1 MLTHPTLDK
10 LTALKL
16 SGMAAA
22 FSEQLAIPDMLEL
35 PFEERLG
42 LLVDREATDRDNRR
56 LKTVLKKASL
66 RLSATV
72 EDINFRHP
80 RGLDKAL
87 IAALASCQWVQTHD
101 NVLITGKTGT
111 GKTYLACA
119 LAHKACREGFTAQ
132 YVRLPRFLPE
142 LTLARNDG
150 RYSKIL
156 AALAR
161 VDVLILDDLHR
172 VAMNDNHRHDL
183 LEIVDDRHGRR
194 STVVTSQ
201 FGPDDWHAAI
211 GDPTLADAILD
222 RLLHNAYRIP
232 LDGESIR
239 KVNGKG

>member
-1 MLTHPTLDK
+1 MLTHPTLEK

-16 SGMAAA
+16 TAMAAA
-22 FSEQLAIPDMLEL
+22 FSEQLAIPDMLDL
-35 PFEERLG
+35 PFEDRLG
-42 LLVDREATDRDNRR
+42 LLVDREMTDRDNRR
-56 LKTVLKKASL
+56 LKTALKKASL

-80 RGLDKAL
+80 RGLDKAV
-87 IAALASCQWVQTHD
+87 IATLASCQWVQAHD
-101 NVLITGKTGT
+101 NILITGQTGT

-142 LTLARNDG
+142 LTLARHDG
-150 RYSKIL
+150 RYTKIL
-156 AALAR
+156 AALAK

-172 VAMNDNHRHDL
+172 VAMNDNYRHDL
-183 LEIVDDRHGRR
+183 LEIMDDRHGRR

-201 FGPDDWHAAI
+201 FSPDDWHAAI

-232 LDGESIR
+232 LTGESIR
-239 KVNGKG
+239 KNKDKG